1 MSWTM
6 LGRKSCH
13 VQKPEIFSAGEW
25 KYTLVIHS
33 ENTQSMINAPTA
45 TRAYK
50 CAVARVWRN
59 WSAKNSV
66 PSVSKNTCPE
76 TS

>member
-45 TRAYK
+45 TRAY
-50 CAVARVWRN
+50 
-59 WSAKNSV
+59 
-66 PSVSKNTCPE
+66 T
-76 TS
+76 